1 MTLKTLPWDFL
12 VEDPVEKTIGVD
24 REALIAPLVADGDFD
39 LVDYTGEI
47 DLFDDKVPD
56 DAIADALAVIAIS
69 PFRRFLVATEKV
81 EGAEACLDR
90 IQRFAPRISQTASE
104 LGPLV
109 GVPEN
114 GRFEIGEDFK
124 ILPNLA
130 IAAWISNQE
139 SADLRLPVLLRIP
152 AAIHVARHAPA
163 SGPIDYRNLPAETG
177 LHRSLGWTLDVLR
190 GVHHYADGRI
200 AGEASGALDW
210 ILISGTGRGWRN
222 SLHPDWIRQAIRQA
236 DPAGVPVYFEHW
248 GQRRQGEAMQ
258 ADAATREH
266 FAGKLREV
274 NFAGSDLVVA
284 VPLNDQDPASNM
296 VTQRASYEGPAL
308 IDGKVR
314 EDLPKA
320 WQGEEA

>member
-1 MTLKTLPWDFL
+1 MTLKTLAWDFL
-12 VEDPVEKTIGVD
+12 VEDPVEKTIGVN
-24 REALIAPLVADGDFD
+24 REALIVPLVAEGDFD

-56 DAIADALAVIAIS
+56 AALIDALAVIAIAG
-69 PFRRFLVATEKV
+69 FRRFLVATEKV
-81 EGAEACLDR
+81 EGAEAFLDNF
-90 IQRFAPRISQTASE
+90 QRHAPAIGNAASE
-104 LGPLV
+104 LAPLV
-109 GVPEN
+109 GAPAGAAFIPKPEME
-114 GRFEIGEDFK
+114 F
-124 ILPNLA
+124 LPNLA

-274 NFAGSDLVVA
+274 NFAGTDLVVA
-284 VPLNDQDPASNM
+284 VPLSDEDPASNM
-296 VTQRASYEGPAL
+296 VKQPASYEGPAM
-308 IDGKVR
+308 IDGQVR